1 MAKRSSYKRGSRS
14 VGRGSRYSITGFK
27 NTNKTK
33 RGSLVYLR
41 GGKVL

>member
-1 MAKRSSYKRGSRS
+1 MKRKGYKRGTRS
-14 VGRGSRYSITGFK
+14 IGRGSRYSITGFK
-27 NTNKTK
+27 NSNKTK